1 MALTD
6 FNHAKT
12 NFHTRSAAQRFSLTT
27 LLSVWRSRRALAH
40 LDAHALAD
48 IGVSAKSA
56 HQEATKPIWDVP
68 ANWRA

>member
-6 FNHAKT
+6 FNQAKVR
-12 NFHTRSAAQRFSLTT
+12 FGTRPAAPRFSLTT
-27 LLSVWRSRRALAH
+27 LLSVWRSRRTLAQ

-56 HQEATKPIWDVP
+56 HKEAVKPIWDVP

>member
-6 FNHAKT
+6 FNHAKASFRT
-12 NFHTRSAAQRFSLTT
+12 HSAAKRFSLTT
-27 LLSVWRSRRALAH
+27 LLSVWRSRRALAQ
-40 LDAHALAD
+40 LDANALAD

-56 HQEATKPIWDVP
+56 HKEAAKPIWDVP